1 MSTPLRVLEICLP
14 IFAIIGLGVI
24 LRWRSWMTTE
34 QSRFLAWF
42 VNNICLPALIFSQT
56 VQCNVTT
63 MHFQPLLWPV
73 LMGIFVPVL
82 LVACVLPFLRLP
94 VAVAAPMLYATY
106 WANTA
111 YMGIPLSESG
121 WGTPGVQY
129 TALMNAFAIPIFAFT
144 GVTISF
150 LLTRRQ
156 AKEGEHHSA
165 GKFLRHIAF
174 HPFVL
179 SCLLGLLAAVV
190 LHAAPVQNFLHDP
203 GWTSQGLRMTGATL
217 DKAMSLLGHAGIGL
231 SLVAIGFGLRFDAI
245 RAAKLPLTISITAK
259 LILSP
264 LLAYLVW
271 HFGFPKGDEATAI
284 VVMQMATPTA
294 VAAYVIGHELG
305 HDEGFLSAH
314 LVLATLVS
322 CLTIPLWLLLL
333 I

>member
-1 MSTPLRVLEICLP
+1 MSTPVRVLEICLP

-24 LRWRSWMTTE
+24 LRWRSWMSAE

-56 VQCNVTT
+56 VQCDVST
-63 MHFQPLLWPV
+63 MQFQPLLWPV
-73 LMGIFVPVL
+73 LLGVFGPVL
-82 LVACVLPFLRLP
+82 LVACFLPFVRLP
-94 VAVAAPMLYATY
+94 LAVAAPMLYATY

-150 LLTRRQ
+150 LLARRQ
-156 AKEGEHHSA
+156 AKDGEHHSA
-165 GKFLRHIAF
+165 GKFLRHIAL

-179 SCLLGLLAAVV
+179 SCILGLLAAVI
-190 LHAAPVQNFLHDP
+190 LHAAPIQTFLQDS
-203 GWTSQGLRMTGATL
+203 GWVSQGLRMTGSTL

-231 SLVAIGFGLRFDAI
+231 ALVAIGFGLRFEAI

-259 LILSP
+259 LLISP

-271 HFGFPKGDEATAI
+271 HFGFPNADKATGI
-284 VVMQMATPTA
+284 VVMQLATPTA

-314 LVLATLVS
+314 LVLATLLS